1 MTFTISSA
9 QALKQ
14 ILRSRLWNESSNNS
28 IRLRFCRQFPF
39 DTVMK
44 HTTTSRLLLVVALVT
59 SFVCFPALRFIASTE
74 AASREPVRAKHGI
87 VASTNEVASQVGVDI
102 MKRGG
107 NAIDAAI
114 AVAFALAVTHPAAG
128 NLGGG
133 GFMMIRL
140 RNGKMTA
147 IDYREMAPAVATRN
161 IYLDKNGDLIK
172 GEGGSLV
179 GYRAAGVPG
188 TVRGMELALK
198 KYGSG
203 KLSWSQLIEP
213 ARRLANGFVVT
224 NSLARSL
231 RGNSDY
237 LSQYQETKRIYLK
250 GGKFYDEGEIFRQP
264 DLAATFARLQSGG
277 PNEFYEGQT
286 AKLIVDDIKRNNGLM
301 TMADMR
307 GYVAKERTPVRGKYR
322 GYEIISMPPPSSG
335 GAVLIEMLN
344 ILEGYDLNKFESS
357 SSERYH
363 LMTEAMRRAF
373 ADRAEFM
380 GDSDFVKVPIA
391 GLVDKSYAEKLRQGI
406 STNRASTSE
415 EVRAGKPAGYESD
428 ETTHFTVVDA
438 EGNAVANT
446 YTLNNSYGS
455 AATAKGTGII
465 LNDEMDDFAAKPGT
479 PNMYGLIQG
488 ERNAV
493 APRKRPLSAMTPTF
507 VLRKDGSLWFTVGS
521 PGGPTIIN
529 TALCV
534 ITNVID
540 YGMNIQQAID
550 APRIH
555 HQWLPDELVFEPYGM
570 SGDTQKTMAALG
582 HKLARPR
589 YLGDAEG
596 IMIEEKTGIRLGAT
610 DPRRSDG
617 SAVGY

>member
-1 MTFTISSA
+1 MK
-9 QALKQ
+9 LKT
-14 ILRSRLWNESSNNS
+14 NN
-28 IRLRFCRQFPF
+28 F
-39 DTVMK
+39 
-44 HTTTSRLLLVVALVT
+44 RLLGLHISLISILLVALCSPNPLT
-59 SFVCFPALRFIASTE
+59 LLTPTAH
-74 AASREPVRAKHGI
+74 AASRDPVRATHGI
-87 VASTNEVASQVGVDI
+87 VASTNEVASRVGVDI

-107 NAIDAAI
+107 NAVDAAI

-140 RNGKMTA
+140 KNGKTTA
-147 IDYREMAPAVATRN
+147 IDYREMAPAAATRN
-161 IYLDKNGDLIK
+161 IYLDSSGNLIK

-203 KLSWSQLIEP
+203 KVSWSQLIEP
-213 ARRLANGFVVT
+213 ARRLAMGFAVNYV
-224 NSLARSL
+224 LAQSL
-231 RGNSDY
+231 RSSEEY
-237 LSQYQETKRIYLK
+237 LSQYPETKRIYLN
-250 GGKFYDEGEIFRQP
+250 GGRFYEEGQIFRQP
-264 DLAATFARLQSGG
+264 ELAATFARLQASGA
-277 PNEFYEGQT
+277 NEFYQGQT
-286 AKLIVDDIKRNNGLM
+286 AKLIVDDVKRNNGLI
-301 TMADMR
+301 TLSDMR
-307 GYVAKERTPVRGKYR
+307 GYVAKEREPVRASYR
-322 GYEIISMPPPSSG
+322 GYEVISMPPPSSG

-344 ILEGYDLNKFESS
+344 ILEGYELNKLDSA

-380 GDSDFVKVPIA
+380 GDSDFVKVPVT
-391 GLVDKSYAEKLRQGI
+391 GLIDKSYAAKLRNTI
-406 STNRASTSE
+406 DLARASTSI
-415 EVRAGKPAGYESD
+415 EVRSGQPVGYESE

-438 EGNAVANT
+438 AGNAVSNT

-455 AATAKGTGII
+455 AAVAKGTGII

-529 TALCV
+529 TALCI
-534 ITNVID
+534 ITNVVD
-540 YGMNIQQAID
+540 YGMDIQQAVD
-550 APRIH
+550 FPRIH
-555 HQWLPDELVFEPYGM
+555 HQWLPDELVFEPYGL
-570 SGDTQKTMAALG
+570 SGDTQKALMSLG
-582 HKLARPR
+582 HKLAKPH
-589 YLGDAEG
+589 YLGNAEA
-596 IMIEEKTGIRLGAT
+596 IMIEEKTGARLGAT

-617 SAVGY
+617 PAIGY

>member
-1 MTFTISSA
+1 MRN
-9 QALKQ
+9 K
-14 ILRSRLWNESSNNS
+14 RSQS
-28 IRLRFCRQFPF
+28 
-39 DTVMK
+39 
-44 HTTTSRLLLVVALVT
+44 TTRLLLIPFLAIAFVASPTWRL
-59 SFVCFPALRFIASTE
+59 FGGASPVAF

-87 VASTNEVASQVGVDI
+87 VASTNEIASRVGVDI

-107 NAIDAAI
+107 NAVDAAI

-140 RNGKMTA
+140 KNGKTTA
-147 IDYREMAPAVATRN
+147 IDYREMAPAAATRN
-161 IYLDKNGDLIK
+161 IYLDKNGKLIE

-203 KLSWSQLIEP
+203 RLTWAQLIEP
-213 ARRLANGFVVT
+213 ARALAANGFVVNYT
-224 NSLARSL
+224 LARGL
-231 RGNSDY
+231 RGNKDY
-237 LSQYQETKRIYLK
+237 LSQYPETKRIYLN
-250 GGKFYDEGEIFRQP
+250 GGKFYNEGNLFRQP
-264 DLAATFARLQSGG
+264 DLAATFGRLQRFG
-277 PNEFYEGQT
+277 PNEFYQGQT
-286 AKLIVDDIKRNNGLM
+286 ASMIVSDMKRHNGLI
-301 TMADMR
+301 TMEDMK
-307 GYVAKERTPVRGKYR
+307 GYVAKERQPLRGSYR
-322 GYEIISMPPPSSG
+322 GYEVVSMPPPSSG

-344 ILEGYDLNKFESS
+344 ILEGYDLKKTDSA

-380 GDSDFVKVPIA
+380 GDADFVKVPVA
-391 GLVDKSYAEKLRQGI
+391 GLIDKSYAARLRATI
-406 STNRASTSE
+406 DAEHASTSE
-415 EVRAGKPAGYESD
+415 EVRAGQPAGYESE

-438 EGNAVANT
+438 DGNAVANT
-446 YTLNNSYGS
+446 YTLNNSFGS
-455 AATAKGTGII
+455 SAVAKGTGVL
-465 LNDEMDDFAAKPGT
+465 LNNEMDDFAAKPGT
-479 PNMYGLIQG
+479 PNLYGLIQG

-493 APRKRPLSAMTPTF
+493 APRKRPLSAMTPTL

-529 TALCV
+529 SVLCV
-534 ITNVID
+534 ITDVVD

-555 HQWLPDELVFEPYGM
+555 HQWLPDELVFEPYGL
-570 SGDTQKTMAALG
+570 SGDTQKVLLARG
-582 HKLARPR
+582 HKLAPPR

-596 IMIEEKTGIRLGAT
+596 IMIEEKTGVRLGAT

-617 SAVGY
+617 LAVGY

>member
-1 MTFTISSA
+1 MRVTRT
-9 QALKQ
+9 
-14 ILRSRLWNESSNNS
+14 RGT
-28 IRLRFCRQFPF
+28 IRLITTAILSVAVTASLSFQP
-39 DTVMK
+39 
-44 HTTTSRLLLVVALVT
+44 HHGTTTH
-59 SFVCFPALRFIASTE
+59 
-74 AASREPVRAKHGI
+74 AASREPVRARHGV
-87 VASTNEVASQVGVDI
+87 VASTNEIASNVGVDI

-107 NAIDAAI
+107 NAVDAAI

-140 RNGKMTA
+140 KDGRTTA
-147 IDYREMAPAVATRN
+147 IDYREMAPAAATRN
-161 IYLDKNGDLIK
+161 IYLDKNGNVIE
-172 GEGGSLV
+172 GEGGSIE

-188 TVRGMELALK
+188 TVRGMELALR

-203 KLSWSQLIEP
+203 KLTWTQLIEP
-213 ARRLANGFVVT
+213 ARLLAANGFTVNYT
-224 NSLARSL
+224 LSRSL
-231 RGNSDY
+231 RGNREY
-237 LSQYQETKRIYLK
+237 LSKYAETKRIYLNN
-250 GGKFYDEGEIFRQP
+250 GKFYNEGDVFAQP
-264 DLAATFARLQSGG
+264 DLAATFARLQQRG
-277 PNEFYEGQT
+277 PNEFYTGQT
-286 AKLIVDDIKRNNGLM
+286 AQLIAADMKRHNGLL
-301 TMADMR
+301 TLDDLR
-307 GYVAKERTPVRGKYR
+307 GYVAKEREPLRGNYR
-322 GYEIISMPPPSSG
+322 GYEVISMPPPSSG

-344 ILEGYDLNKFESS
+344 ILEGYDFKKMDWASS
-357 SSERYH
+357 DRYH

-373 ADRAEFM
+373 ADRAEYM
-380 GDSDFVKVPIA
+380 GDTDFAKVPIA
-391 GLVDKSYAEKLRQGI
+391 GLIDKKYAAQLR
-406 STNRASTSE
+406 STINPERASSSE
-415 EVRAGKPAGYESD
+415 QVKAGKPVGYESE

-455 AATAKGTGII
+455 AVVAKGTGLIM
-465 LNDEMDDFAAKPGT
+465 NDEMDDFAAKPGT
-479 PNMYGLIQG
+479 PNLYGLIQG
-488 ERNAV
+488 ERNAI

-555 HQWLPDELVFEPYGM
+555 HQWMPDELVFEPYGL
-570 SGDTQKTMAALG
+570 SGDTQNALTARG
-582 HKLARPR
+582 HKLAKPR

-617 SAVGY
+617 LAVGY

>member
-1 MTFTISSA
+1 MRN
-9 QALKQ
+9 QPLQ
-14 ILRSRLWNESSNNS
+14 
-28 IRLRFCRQFPF
+28 
-39 DTVMK
+39 
-44 HTTTSRLLLVVALVT
+44 TSLRLLLVASLVAGSLAFSGSEVFQSVAPT
-59 SFVCFPALRFIASTE
+59 IAH
-74 AASREPVRAKHGI
+74 AASRDPVRAKHGI

-140 RNGKMTA
+140 RNGKSTA
-147 IDYREMAPAVATRN
+147 IDYREMAPAAATHN
-161 IYLDKNGDLIK
+161 IYLDKNGNLIE

-188 TVRGMELALK
+188 TVRGMELAFK

-203 KLSWSQLIEP
+203 KLTWSQLIEP
-213 ARRLANGFVVT
+213 AHRLANGFTVT
-224 NSLARSL
+224 YSLARSL
-231 RGNSDY
+231 RGNNSY
-237 LSQYQETKRIYLK
+237 LSQYPETKRIYLN
-250 GGKFYDEGEIFRQP
+250 GGKFYNEGDLFRQP
-264 DLAATFARLQSGG
+264 DLAATFARLQTGG

-286 AKLIVDDIKRNNGLM
+286 AKMIVDDVQRHNGLIKLS
-301 TMADMR
+301 DMQ
-307 GYVAKERTPVRGKYR
+307 GYVAKERQPVRGKYR
-322 GYEIISMPPPSSG
+322 GYEVISMPPPSSG

-344 ILEGYDLNKFESS
+344 ILEGYDLSKFESG

-380 GDSDFVKVPIA
+380 GDTDFVNVPIA
-391 GLVDKSYAEKLRQGI
+391 GLIDKSYAAKLRGTI
-406 STNRASTSE
+406 NTDRASTSVE
-415 EVRAGKPAGYESD
+415 IKAGQPVGHESD

-438 EGNAVANT
+438 DGNAVANT

-455 AATAKGTGII
+455 AAVAKGTGII

-534 ITNVID
+534 IVNVVD
-540 YGMNIQQAID
+540 YGMDMQQALD
-550 APRIH
+550 FPRIH
-555 HQWLPDELVFEPYGM
+555 HQWLPDELVFEPYGL
-570 SGDTQKTMAALG
+570 SGDTQKALIALG
-582 HKLARPR
+582 HKLAAPH
-589 YLGDAEG
+589 YLGDAEA
-596 IMIEEKTGIRLGAT
+596 IMIEEKTGVRLGAT

-617 SAVGY
+617 VAIGY

>member
-1 MTFTISSA
+1 MNT
-9 QALKQ
+9 
-14 ILRSRLWNESSNNS
+14 LRKLGRVFLVLAFINAS
-28 IRLRFCRQFPF
+28 I
-39 DTVMK
+39 
-44 HTTTSRLLLVVALVT
+44 A
-59 SFVCFPALRFIASTE
+59 PAPA
-74 AASREPVRAKHGI
+74 REPVRGRHGM
-87 VASTNEVASQVGVDI
+87 VASTNEVASRVGVEI

-107 NAIDAAI
+107 NAVDAAI
-114 AVAFALAVTHPAAG
+114 AVAFALQVTHPAAG

-140 RNGKMTA
+140 KNGRATA
-147 IDYREMAPAVATRN
+147 IDYREMAPAAAHRDV
-161 IYLDKNGDLIK
+161 YLDKNGNLIE

-203 KLSWSQLIEP
+203 KLTWNQLIEP
-213 ARRLANGFVVT
+213 ARQLAANGFTVT
-224 NSLARSL
+224 YELARSL
-231 RGNSDY
+231 HGSREY
-237 LSQYQETKRIYLK
+237 LSQYPETNRIYLRN
-250 GGKFYDEGEIFRQP
+250 GLFYKEGELFRQP
-264 DLAATFARLQSGG
+264 ELAQTFARLQRFG
-277 PNEFYEGQT
+277 PNEFYEGET
-286 AKLIVDDIKRNNGLM
+286 ARMIAADMKRHDGLM
-301 TMADMR
+301 TLEDLR
-307 GYVAKERTPVRGKYR
+307 GYVAKERTPVRGNYR

-344 ILEGYDLNKFESS
+344 ILEGFDLAKLDASS
-357 SSERYH
+357 SDRYH
-363 LMTEAMRRAF
+363 LMAEAMRRAF
-373 ADRAEFM
+373 ADRAEYM
-380 GDSDFVKVPIA
+380 GDSDFVKVPVA
-391 GLVDKSYAEKLRQGI
+391 GMIDKAYAARLRTSI
-406 STNRASTSE
+406 NTDRASSSA
-415 EVRAGKPAGYESD
+415 EVRAGRPAGYESE

-455 AATAKGTGII
+455 AAMAKGTGLL

-493 APRKRPLSAMTPTF
+493 APKKRPLSAMTPTI
-507 VLRKDGSLWFTVGS
+507 VLRKDGSFWFTVGS

-529 TALCV
+529 TVLCV

-540 YGMNIQQAID
+540 YDMNIQQAID

-555 HQWLPDELVFEPYGM
+555 HQWLPDELVGEP
-570 SGDTQKTMAALG
+570 SGFSSDTQRALTARG
-582 HKLARPR
+582 HTLGKLR

-596 IMIEEKTGIRLGAT
+596 IMIEQKTGMRLGAT

-617 SAVGY
+617 LAVGY